1 MPVVSIHDLPE
12 VTSDQLSNNAE
23 LMVNNSN
30 EGTVQANRVTKANLL
45 ASVTAQIANL
55 DGDIAAVQTDLQA
68 NAYLKA
74 ITGYDATKTQVLKN
88 INGTLTWVEEAA

>member
-12 VTSDQLSNNAE
+12 VTSDQLSDNAE

-30 EGTVQANRVTKANLL
+30 EGTVQANRVTKATLL
-45 ASVTAQIANL
+45 ASVIAQIANL
-55 DGDIAAVQTDLQA
+55 NGDIVEVKTNLEA

-74 ITGYDATKTQVLKN
+74 IEGYDGTKTQVLKN
-88 INGTLTWVEEAA
+88 VNGTLTWVEEA